1 MTWLIGLASV
11 VASVYTYLTMHPFE
25 SSIANTLCSIGL
37 SVVFMVLLCVASDI
51 EEKFEKRIKKL
62 EDKLEQ
68 NSKEKSE

>member
-11 VASVYTYLTMHPFE
+11 VTSAYTYLTMHPFE
-25 SSIANTLCSIGL
+25 GGVANVLCCVGL
-37 SVVFMVLLCVASDI
+37 SVVFTALLCVASDI
-51 EEKFEKRIKKL
+51 EEKFEKRIKTL